1 MAHGWF
7 VTGTDTGVGK
17 TWVSQALIRAFVR
30 TGQRVVGMKPV
41 ASGCARTPQ
50 GLRSADAEALIAAG
64 NVAVDYRDVNPYAF
78 EPATAPHL
86 AANAVGTPIQIEV
99 IRDYYQRL
107 ATGAD
112 TLIVEG
118 IGGWQV
124 PISTTATM
132 ADVVQ
137 ALDLPVILVVGLRL
151 GAINHA
157 LLTQEAIS
165 ARGCRLV
172 GWVANA
178 LQSESPVG
186 YLETLQD
193 RLPVPLLGLVPHD
206 ASPEMAADCLNLGVF
221 TRSTS

>member
-1 MAHGWF
+1 VARGWF

-17 TWVSQALIRAFVR
+17 TWVSQALIRAFAH

-41 ASGCARTPQ
+41 ASGCSRTPQ

-78 EPATAPHL
+78 ETATAPHL
-86 AANAVGTPIQIEV
+86 AANSVGTQIQIEV
-99 IRDYYQRL
+99 IRDHYQRL
-107 ATGAD
+107 ANGAD

-137 ALDLPVILVVGLRL
+137 ALSLPVILVVGLRL

-157 LLTQEAIS
+157 LLTQDAIS

>member
-1 MAHGWF
+1 MARGWF

-17 TWVSQALIRAFVR
+17 TWVSQALIRAFAH

-41 ASGCARTPQ
+41 ASGCSRTPQ

-78 EPATAPHL
+78 EVATAPHL
-86 AANAVGTPIQIEV
+86 AANSVGTQIQIEV
-99 IRDYYQRL
+99 IRDHYQRL

-137 ALDLPVILVVGLRL
+137 ALSLPVILVVGLRL

-157 LLTQEAIS
+157 LLTQDAIS

-178 LQSESPVG
+178 LQTESPVG

-193 RLPVPLLGLVPHD
+193 RLPVPLLGLVPHN